1 MSLRDSLR
9 ELAELGSPVD
19 LSVATEESRRC
30 KLEIQQVGGIHESRL
45 FELEDGR
52 IAYMVDLEVCN
63 HTSRPIHIEDIEL
76 RLPWKDKDHLEWL
89 IPHTV
94 AVKDRKNRTTISYEE
109 YRFPGKNGLELPADT
124 VINRTLTERKIV
136 PPRRPV
142 CGWLLAIG
150 GMMARDLFFGGWV
163 DAILV
168 IRTRDRTEFS
178 EPLCFWSDRLE
189 HRRPA
194 LRIRDVYGTL
204 IGKGLFEGTRESRLT
219 KSAVSNVGLARHRA
233 AIGTNVTS
241 R

>member
-1 MSLRDSLR
+1 MGVLSQALTYGQPRSHSQI
-9 ELAELGSPVD
+9 APV
-19 LSVATEESRRC
+19 SNSRIFGHQAAR
-30 KLEIQQVGGIHESRL
+30 LPINQSRVL
-45 FELEDGR
+45 CRAPSALYQLTFRAPG
-52 IAYMVDLEVCN
+52 A
-63 HTSRPIHIEDIEL
+63 DIEL
-76 RLPWKDKDHLEWL
+76 RLPWKDKDHLLEWL

-124 VINRTLTERKIV
+124 VINRTLIERKIV

-150 GMMARDLFFGGWV
+150 GMMARDLFSGGWV

-168 IRTRDRTEFS
+168 ISTRDRTEFS

-189 HRRPA
+189 HRRPP

-219 KSAVSNVGLARHRA
+219 KSAVSNVGLARQRA